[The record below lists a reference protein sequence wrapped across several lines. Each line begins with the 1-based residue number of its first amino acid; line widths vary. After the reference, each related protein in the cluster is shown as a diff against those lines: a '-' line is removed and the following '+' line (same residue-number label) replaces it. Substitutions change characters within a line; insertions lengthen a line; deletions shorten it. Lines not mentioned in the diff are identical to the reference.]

1 MCQMFLFVHLTW
13 PENEGEVKVF
23 NTFVKINV

>member
-13 PENEGEVKVF
+13 PENEEVKVF